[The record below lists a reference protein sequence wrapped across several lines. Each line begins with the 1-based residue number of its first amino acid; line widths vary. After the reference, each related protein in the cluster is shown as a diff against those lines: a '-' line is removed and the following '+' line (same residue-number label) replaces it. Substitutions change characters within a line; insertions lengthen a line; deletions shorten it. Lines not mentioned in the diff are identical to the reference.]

1 MQIQTVKFFTV
12 ILSLVVTLA
21 TFQGTL
27 NAQETVPPSSKEA
40 ADPGTGSSLTISD
53 LVSFSTELSGRL
65 SDLQRNMELGFDL
78 PGFEKD
84 LSETQDQLKVLSV
97 RLKEMKADG
106 RLGYERL
113 SALKAEIEASAKALE
128 KTWKPFAGRIKKVE
142 RWSQEWSRD
151 KERLLALESSLPRD
165 ESYKT
170 LRPTMVRAK
179 GTIDKAGKLISD
191 NLKLLLAMENKAADV
206 QARSDSLMAEI
217 DGLLRALRS
226 VFFHKS
232 DPTMFSSEYYGQFNT
247 DLWDDLGRSFKFIFA
262 SQWGVLQRNLIFIV
276 LLVGFWL
283 ISAVM
288 IIRNRAALVTEPRLL
303 FLTERPFAAGVLI
316 GYVAFFPFYEP
327 NLGVWQVVILAA
339 AAFCVARLT
348 GCFIVGLW
356 RRRAVYGIVIVLIIN
371 EFLQVSDFPQP
382 LFRLYVLFVSLIG
395 MFLCLWRMPTSAR
408 HGEASLYRW
417 ALRGGVAVYGMIVVA
432 NVSGYRDLAAYL
444 LEASLKT
451 VLIFLFGWI
460 LIESGRG
467 VLDRVFKSSSVIRVP
482 LLQKNAAA
490 IVRFSSQLINCFVG
504 AFVTVYLLVTWGV
517 YENGSKALG
526 SVMSLGVTMG
536 SWHVDVSLIITV
548 ILCLYGSLL
557 ISRAVQNILVEEV
570 FPRRGVER
578 GVQISMGHLIHYAIL
593 LVGFLLALATLG
605 LNFTNITIIGGAL
618 GVGIGFGLQ
627 NIVNNFVSGLILL
640 FERPVRVGDYIEVQN
655 LRAEIKKIGLRAT
668 TVETFDRAD
677 IVIPNSDLV
686 TNQVTNWT
694 RTNRIMRITI
704 PVGVAY
710 GSDVPLVIKILLECA
725 QDNPSVMSSPKPQ
738 VLFAGF
744 GDSSLDFELRVFLL
758 DIDFRRIV
766 HSEILQEIDREFRL
780 NGVEIPFPQRDL
792 HLRSV
797 DDSVISQL
805 PETKGVME

>member
-1 MQIQTVKFFTV
+1 MQIQRVKFFTV

-21 TFQGTL
+21 TFQGTV
-27 NAQETVPPSSKEA
+27 NAQETAPPSSKEA

-113 SALKAEIEASAKALE
+113 SALKEEMVASAKELE

-165 ESYKT
+165 ESYRT

-179 GTIDKAGKLISD
+179 ETIDKAGKLISD

-206 QARSDSLMAEI
+206 QARSDSLVAEI
-217 DGLLRALRS
+217 DGLLQDLRGDL
-226 VFFHKS
+226 FHKS
-232 DPTMFSSEYYGQFNT
+232 APSMFSSDYYGQFNT
-247 DLWDDLGRSFKFIFA
+247 ALEDDLGRSFEFIFA
-262 SQWGVLQRNLIFIV
+262 SQWGILQRNVIFIV
-276 LLVGFWL
+276 LQVALWFIFTV
-283 ISAVM
+283 I
-288 IIRNRAALVTEPRLL
+288 IIRNRAALATDPLL
-303 FLTERPFAAGVLI
+303 LIFAERPFSVGVLT
-316 GYVAFFPFYEP
+316 GSVAFSPYYGSG
-327 NLGVWQVVILAA
+327 LGVWRVVILGA
-339 AAFCVARLT
+339 AAFCVARIS
-348 GCFIVGLW
+348 GFFIVGLW
-356 RRRAVYGIVIVLIIN
+356 RRRAIYGMVIVLIIN
-371 EFLQVSDFPQP
+371 ELLQLSDFPQP
-382 LFRLYVLFVSLIG
+382 LFRIYVLVVSLVG
-395 MFLCLWRMPTSAR
+395 LFLCLWRMPTSAR

-432 NVSGYRDLAAYL
+432 DVSGYSALAVHL
-444 LEASLKT
+444 LEASLMT
-451 VLIFLFGWI
+451 VLLFLLAWI

-467 VLDRVFKSSSVIRVP
+467 ILERIFKSSSVTRVP

-490 IVRFSSQLINCFVG
+490 IILVSSRLFNLLVG
-504 AFVTVYLLVTWGV
+504 AFVTVYLLVSWGV
-517 YENGSKALG
+517 YNNGSEALG
-526 SVMSLGVTMG
+526 SVMSLGFNIG
-536 SWHVDVSLIITV
+536 SWKVNVGLILTV
-548 ILCLYGSLL
+548 FLCLYGSLL

-593 LVGFLLALATLG
+593 LMGFLLALATLG
-605 LNFTNITIIGGAL
+605 VNFTNITIIGGAL

-694 RTNRIMRITI
+694 RTNRIMRLTI

-710 GSDVPLVIKILLECA
+710 GSDVPLVMKILLECA

-738 VLFAGF
+738 VLFVGF
-744 GDSSLDFELRVFLL
+744 GDSSLNFELRVFLS
-758 DIDFRRIV
+758 DIDYRRIV

-797 DDSVISQL
+797 DDSVISRL
-805 PETKGVME
+805 PETNK